1 MLPGRRENITFVVW
15 NKTVVDE
22 IIINIILITT
32 TIQEGNRRR
41 RKIRVLT
48 RCTVTC
54 RSTSRG
60 VWGLVWGANSNG
72 GSDTE
77 VAKKL
82 TEWILISP
90 HILIVNNI
98 FVWIP
103 YFHIIIR
110 EYHILNL
117 RVWSTF
123 FFFFFFWYRVHQ
135 YHHPLPLP
143 PPRLKAIPS
152 EQIQKHSFLL
162 FR

>member
-41 RKIRVLT
+41 RRKIRVLT

-54 RSTSRG
+54 RSTYREEYG
-60 VWGLVWGANSNG
+60 VLCLVWGANSNG

-82 TEWILISP
+82 TE
-90 HILIVNNI
+90 
-98 FVWIP
+98 
-103 YFHIIIR
+103 
-110 EYHILNL
+110 
-117 RVWSTF
+117 
-123 FFFFFFWYRVHQ
+123 
-135 YHHPLPLP
+135 
-143 PPRLKAIPS
+143 
-152 EQIQKHSFLL
+152 
-162 FR
+162 